1 MCDAASGSTVFA
13 RVCGP
18 VRGVPS
24 SSGVA
29 SRAGGSSL
37 PRNGRPFV
45 SLRPATRFSTV
56 YRTGTQGR
64 VGGIKVIRAPG
75 ENGPPQVG
83 IVASR
88 RVGNAVR
95 RNRAKRRIRE
105 ALMKVEL
112 QRNTAY
118 VVVASPGVDAT
129 EFGRLECWLEGA
141 IADST
146 RRRID
151 E

>member
-1 MCDAASGSTVFA
+1 
-13 RVCGP
+13 
-18 VRGVPS
+18 
-24 SSGVA
+24 
-29 SRAGGSSL
+29 
-37 PRNGRPFV
+37 
-45 SLRPATRFSTV
+45 
-56 YRTGTQGR
+56 
-64 VGGIKVIRAPG
+64 VIRAPG

-83 IVASR
+83 IVAGR

-105 ALMKVEL
+105 ALTKVEL

-118 VVVASPGVDAT
+118 VVVASPGVDET
-129 EFGRLECWLEGA
+129 EFGRLERWLEGA